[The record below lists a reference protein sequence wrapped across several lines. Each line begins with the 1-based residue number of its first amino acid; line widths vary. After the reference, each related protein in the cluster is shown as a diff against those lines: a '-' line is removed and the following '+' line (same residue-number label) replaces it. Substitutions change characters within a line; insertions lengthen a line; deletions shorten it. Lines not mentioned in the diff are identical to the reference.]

1 MKKIDYNR
9 NPNGINQHEPRSNVE
24 LQKIINL
31 HPLWTKKD
39 FRGEGRQNPDKRNAL
54 LTRKETERPG
64 LVFGNYGGTKK
75 YKNGKLRCS
84 ICKIFKYLEDFPND
98 KYGTSN
104 GKRSNCSSCDV
115 KRNKE
120 YRENINNI

>member
-31 HPLWTKKD
+31 YPLWTKKD

-64 LVFGNYGGTKK
+64 LVFGNYGRTKQ
-75 YKNGKLRCS
+75 YKNDKLRCTTA
-84 ICKIFKYLEDFPND
+84 KFK
-98 KYGTSN
+98 
-104 GKRSNCSSCDV
+104 GK
-115 KRNKE
+115 KRNLNVKQ
-120 YRENINNI
+120 RNSLVKLENYMPKLQVYVFINFLFIF